1 MSPTVSEA
9 LSVIVGGEYYQ
20 IYKGFY
26 TSVNTDNGVRRL
38 STTNENQALAIQ
50 GVTLYKKSSR
60 PFKLAITYCINLIY
74 EYLANQVER
83 LNSANPMVLT
93 SKFTFYSRR
102 DLKSVDVG
110 LQTI

>member
-38 STTNENQALAIQ
+38 STTNENQALAMQ
-50 GVTLYKKSSR
+50 GVTFQKGGR
-60 PFKLAITYCINLIY
+60 PFKLAITNCINLIY

-83 LNSANPMVLT
+83 LN
-93 SKFTFYSRR
+93 
-102 DLKSVDVG
+102 
-110 LQTI
+110 